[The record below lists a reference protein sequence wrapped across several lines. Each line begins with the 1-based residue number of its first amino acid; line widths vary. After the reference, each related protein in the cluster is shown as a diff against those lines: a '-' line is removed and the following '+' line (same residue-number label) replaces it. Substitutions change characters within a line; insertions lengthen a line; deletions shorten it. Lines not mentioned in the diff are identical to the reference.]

1 MQTKLLNDELHVPQC
16 QQGERAAPA
25 PPLPAPANPSL
36 HAVRAYVQVSG
47 KYTCSKC
54 CPIKQ
59 QREEPQQQQQQQ
71 HSRDEPQEVAAIATA
86 VWPLVSQFRTVSPS
100 WMQQQNETRR
110 RLCLSAQ
117 RLCVL
122 LTFRFQCVKLLQ
134 HQQRQQQRRR
144 RCLQQIAL
152 SASGSAERQTLI
164 NLQIAAQATD
174 TTRT

>member
-1 MQTKLLNDELHVPQC
+1 MPPRGANCPCPCHTLFACCTRICTSKWQIHVLQMLPHQT
-16 QQGERAAPA
+16 AARGTTA
-25 PPLPAPANPSL
+25 TTAT
-36 HAVRAYVQVSG
+36 H
-47 KYTCSKC
+47 C
-54 CPIKQ
+54 
-59 QREEPQQQQQQQ
+59 REK
-71 HSRDEPQEVAAIATA
+71 PQEVAANATA

-100 WMQQQNETRR
+100 RMQQQNETRR

>member
-1 MQTKLLNDELHVPQC
+1 MPARGASCLCPSSPCPCHTLFACCTRICTSKWQIHVLQMLPHQT
-16 QQGERAAPA
+16 AARGTTA
-25 PPLPAPANPSL
+25 TTAT
-36 HAVRAYVQVSG
+36 H
-47 KYTCSKC
+47 C
-54 CPIKQ
+54 
-59 QREEPQQQQQQQ
+59 REK
-71 HSRDEPQEVAAIATA
+71 PQEVAAIATA
-86 VWPLVSQFRTVSPS
+86 VWPLVSQFCTVSPS
-100 WMQQQNETRR
+100 RMQQQNETRR

-134 HQQRQQQRRR
+134 RQQQQKQQQRR

>member
-1 MQTKLLNDELHVPQC
+1 MPARGASPCPCFFPCHTLFACCTRICTSKWQINVLQMLPQ
-16 QQGERAAPA
+16 Q
-25 PPLPAPANPSL
+25 
-36 HAVRAYVQVSG
+36 
-47 KYTCSKC
+47 
-54 CPIKQ
+54 Q
-59 QREEPQQQQQQQ
+59 QREEPQQQQC
-71 HSRDEPQEVAAIATA
+71 REKPQEGAAIAAA
-86 VWPLVSQFRTVSPS
+86 VRPLVSQFRTVSPS
-100 WMQQQNETRR
+100 RMQEQNETRT

-134 HQQRQQQRRR
+134 QQRRR
-144 RCLQQIAL
+144 RQLQQIAL

>member
-1 MQTKLLNDELHVPQC
+1 MPARGASPCLCLCPCPFPCLCPCPCPCLCLCPCHTLFACCTRICTSKWQIHVLQMLPQ
-16 QQGERAAPA
+16 Q
-25 PPLPAPANPSL
+25 
-36 HAVRAYVQVSG
+36 
-47 KYTCSKC
+47 
-54 CPIKQ
+54 Q

-71 HSRDEPQEVAAIATA
+71 CREKPQEGAAIATA
-86 VWPLVSQFRTVSPS
+86 VRPLVSQFRTVSPS
-100 WMQQQNETRR
+100 RMQEQKETRT

-134 HQQRQQQRRR
+134 QQRRR
-144 RCLQQIAL
+144 RQLQQIAL